1 MGVFLYLEASQP
13 CGKTYRFGLGCNLH
27 LASMMALLSR
37 LF

>member
-13 CGKTYRFGLGCNLH
+13 RGKTYRLGFRCNMH
-27 LASMMALLSR
+27 LASVLALLAR